1 MWHLSEMTITCTFC
15 ANKFC
20 RKRVFCADCWRHM
33 VSSESKGVVLA
44 SAQIVQSFKAEKY
57 FYCRRRPEELPG
69 RLQQV
74 CRFMLLL
81 QFSWTRNFQRGRSQ
95 LNRLK
100 GLRKCLQRQV
110 FRLQNP
116 LKHFN
121 NQPKGKETY
130 FCNPSMKR
138 HMSPLLTPNSL
149 ALESTKKKAIK
160 LRRRKMNTTSRISPS
175 TASAPRPTAKSTGS
189 GW

>member
-1 MWHLSEMTITCTFC
+1 
-15 ANKFC
+15 
-20 RKRVFCADCWRHM
+20 
-33 VSSESKGVVLA
+33 
-44 SAQIVQSFKAEKY
+44 
-57 FYCRRRPEELPG
+57 
-69 RLQQV
+69 
-74 CRFMLLL
+74 MLLL

-149 ALESTKKKAIK
+149 ALESPSKKAIK
-160 LRRRKMNTTSRISPS
+160 LRRRKMNTTSSTIAGRSRKCV
-175 TASAPRPTAKSTGS
+175 TASSTSTLTSTNLHGKWSLGSSTNPNQRRRSPRSLPGQIATICNDLELCSVSTYTELKYRTIGPLFRPKLRNS
-189 GW
+189 V